1 MELSISIPEQEMAL
15 ALAPV
20 GTIPVAVFPP
30 YAIPRTVP
38 AVTVI
43 FKETQTGSEG
53 PGSGI
58 FNRFKT
64 KLQQVKCIIL
74 RLMRQFGL
82 KRRKAFCDLERM
94 ATNPYERGEF
104 PNFDECTD
112 DCSGPQDELYG
123 FRTNVTLVDNVP
135 CIPSATCEKVTR
147 RASNPNDWRWS
158 SATKRQT
165 GEEFFSEAPPDCRV
179 NNICQ

>member
-1 MELSISIPEQEMAL
+1 MAL
-15 ALAPV
+15 ALTPA

-53 PGSGI
+53 PGI
-58 FNRFKT
+58 FNKFKT
-64 KLQQVKCIIL
+64 KLQQFKCIVLKFI
-74 RLMRQFGL
+74 RQFGF

-112 DCSGPQDELYG
+112 DCSGPRMSCMAFG
-123 FRTNVTLVDNVP
+123 P
-135 CIPSATCEKVTR
+135 M
-147 RASNPNDWRWS
+147 
-158 SATKRQT
+158 
-165 GEEFFSEAPPDCRV
+165 
-179 NNICQ
+179 